1 MIDFVRAY
9 LHDEKCGG
17 HQFQEE
23 HTTQP
28 VIGEKYLVIY
38 YCDRK
43 HPLNYIVEVTA
54 ENIDEIKWRMNSPTN
69 DTTDYELIVE

>member
-1 MIDFVRAY
+1 MTDFVRAY

-17 HQFQEE
+17 HQFLEE
-23 HTTQP
+23 HATQP
-28 VIGEKYLVIY
+28 VIGEKYLVVY
-38 YCDRK
+38 YCDRR

-69 DTTDYELIVE
+69 DITHYELIEE